1 MIDHGTLLS
10 IPFLKKSRFT
20 GSDRGMRYS
29 IYKVEETRVIPNED
43 TSNDASEEA
52 PKEEKVT
59 LLEAAACPGP
69 FFRRF
74 LQSQSCLQKS
84 VFHLMMKDVQPQLT
98 GSMSSTKKSASSLRM
113 FIIIRINIIK
123 SIIKRTNKRFVW
135 QDTCIFIKMWYD
147 SKGKHCSFCC

>member
-29 IYKVEETRVIPNED
+29 IYKVEETRVIPN
-43 TSNDASEEA
+43 DASEEA

-69 FFRRF
+69 FYKARA
-74 LQSQSCLQKS
+74 
-84 VFHLMMKDVQPQLT
+84 VY
-98 GSMSSTKKSASSLRM
+98 KKAF
-113 FIIIRINIIK
+113 FI
-123 SIIKRTNKRFVW
+123 
-135 QDTCIFIKMWYD
+135 
-147 SKGKHCSFCC
+147 

>member
-43 TSNDASEEA
+43 ASNDASEEA

-59 LLEAAACPGP
+59 LRGSRLSRTI
-69 FFRRF
+69 FRRF
-74 LQSQSCLQKS
+74 YKARA
-84 VFHLMMKDVQPQLT
+84 VYK
-98 GSMSSTKKSASSLRM
+98 
-113 FIIIRINIIK
+113 
-123 SIIKRTNKRFVW
+123 KRF
-135 QDTCIFIKMWYD
+135 
-147 SKGKHCSFCC
+147 SFDDEGRAAAVDWLNELYEEKREFFEDVYNHPDKYYKEHHKTDE

>member
-43 TSNDASEEA
+43 ASNDASEEA

-74 LQSQSCLQKS
+74 YKARA
-84 VFHLMMKDVQPQLT
+84 VY
-98 GSMSSTKKSASSLRM
+98 KKAF
-113 FIIIRINIIK
+113 FI
-123 SIIKRTNKRFVW
+123 
-135 QDTCIFIKMWYD
+135 
-147 SKGKHCSFCC
+147 

>member
-29 IYKVEETRVIPNED
+29 IYKIEEENE
-43 TSNDASEEA
+43 TF
-52 PKEEKVT
+52 
-59 LLEAAACPGP
+59 LEAAACPGP
-69 FFRRF
+69 FSVDFTKPELFTKKRF
-74 LQSQSCLQKS
+74 S
-84 VFHLMMKDVQPQLT
+84 FDDEGPPLT

-113 FIIIRINIIK
+113 FIIIQINIIK

>member
-29 IYKVEETRVIPNED
+29 IYKIEEENE
-43 TSNDASEEA
+43 TF
-52 PKEEKVT
+52 
-59 LLEAAACPGP
+59 LEAAACPGP
-69 FFRRF
+69 FSVDFTKPELFTKKRF
-74 LQSQSCLQKS
+74 SFDDE
-84 VFHLMMKDVQPQLT
+84 VVQPQLT

-113 FIIIRINIIK
+113 FIFIRINIIK

>member
-69 FFRRF
+69 F
-74 LQSQSCLQKS
+74 S
-84 VFHLMMKDVQPQLT
+84 VDFTKPELF
-98 GSMSSTKKSASSLRM
+98 TKKRFSFDDEGRAAAVDWL
-113 FIIIRINIIK
+113 NELYEE
-123 SIIKRTNKRFVW
+123 KREFFEDVYNHPEKYY
-135 QDTCIFIKMWYD
+135 K
-147 SKGKHCSFCC
+147 

>member
-43 TSNDASEEA
+43 ASNDASEEA

-69 FFRRF
+69 F
-74 LQSQSCLQKS
+74 S
-84 VFHLMMKDVQPQLT
+84 VDFTKPELF
-98 GSMSSTKKSASSLRM
+98 TKKRFSFDDEGRAAAVDWLNELYEEKREFLRM
-113 FIIIRINIIK
+113 FIIIQINIIK
-123 SIIKRTNKRFVW
+123 SIIKRMNKKVCMARHLHIYQNVV
-135 QDTCIFIKMWYD
+135 
-147 SKGKHCSFCC
+147 

>member
-43 TSNDASEEA
+43 ASNDASEEA

-59 LLEAAACPGP
+59 LLE
-69 FFRRF
+69 
-74 LQSQSCLQKS
+74 
-84 VFHLMMKDVQPQLT
+84 QPP
-98 GSMSSTKKSASSLRM
+98 A
-113 FIIIRINIIK
+113 
-123 SIIKRTNKRFVW
+123 
-135 QDTCIFIKMWYD
+135 QDHFP
-147 SKGKHCSFCC
+147 